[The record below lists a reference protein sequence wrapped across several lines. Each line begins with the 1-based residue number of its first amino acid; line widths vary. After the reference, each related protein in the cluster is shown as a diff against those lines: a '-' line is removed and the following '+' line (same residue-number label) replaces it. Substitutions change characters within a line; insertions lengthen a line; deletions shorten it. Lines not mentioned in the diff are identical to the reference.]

1 MHLCKLA
8 EVLTRFSSIHVRGF
22 DALKIKLS
30 CSLCN
35 STLRKKRRHIILI
48 FIVSLC
54 LSACAQTSHHAND
67 IDLLS
72 NEYFPE
78 NTKYQIESSEDIF
91 ILSPQAIDFVNEI
104 VDTNRSEKEQVT
116 ELVGAIFDR
125 SNLSMDYSAQANTTA
140 SETFE
145 HASANCLSLT
155 IMVYSMVQTLGLEA
169 QFKDVYI
176 PEFWT
181 RREGNT
187 LLNGH
192 INLQIIPQNTY
203 NNMLL
208 RKRPITV
215 DFDPLQDG
223 NRFSSRILTQKQIV
237 SYFYANKAAD
247 AMIDNNSN
255 LAFRYL
261 QAALKLNRRNQGA
274 WLNLGVLFSRN
285 SLYAESEAA
294 YSKLTES
301 MSNYSTALQN
311 LAVLYRKTG
320 REEQA
325 KKIAMRLK
333 NKRESNPYY
342 HKMLGDLAFDNN
354 AYRKAI
360 KHYRNAIRLN
370 HKPHEFHFNMAKSYM
385 ALGDIKN
392 TRRFLENAKARSDD
406 DKTGAQYSSK
416 LSTLASR

>member
-8 EVLTRFSSIHVRGF
+8 YLLGRFSSTHVKRF
-22 DALKIKLS
+22 DALRIKLS
-30 CSLCN
+30 RSLQCSPKRN
-35 STLRKKRRHIILI
+35 SQRHIILI
-48 FIVSLC
+48 VIIGLG
-54 LSACAQTSHHAND
+54 LSACAQTSNPPNN
-67 IDLLS
+67 INLLS
-72 NEYFPE
+72 NEYFPKH
-78 NTKYQIESSEDIF
+78 TQYQIESTEDIF
-91 ILSPQAIDFVNEI
+91 KLSPQAIDFVDEI
-104 VDTNRSEKEQVT
+104 VDTNGTEKAQVT
-116 ELVGAIFDR
+116 QLVGAIFDR
-125 SNLSMDYSAQANTTA
+125 SNLSMDYLAQANTTA

-169 QFKDVYI
+169 QFQEVHI

-181 RREGNT
+181 RRGGNT

-192 INLQIIPQNTY
+192 INLQVLPQNTY

-208 RKRPITV
+208 RKRPITI

-223 NRFSSRILTQKQIV
+223 KRFSSRILTQKQMV
-237 SYFYANKAAD
+237 SNFYANKAVD
-247 AMIDNNSN
+247 AMIDNNSD

-261 QAALKLNRRNQGA
+261 KAALKFNKRNQGA

-285 SLYAESEAA
+285 SFYAEAEAA
-294 YSKLTES
+294 YHKLTES

-325 KKIAMRLK
+325 KKIATRLK

-342 HKMLGDLAFDNN
+342 HKMLGDLAFENEAYKN
-354 AYRKAI
+354 AL

-370 HKPHEFHFNMAKSYM
+370 NDPHEFHFSMAKTYM

-392 TRRFLENAKARSDD
+392 TRRYLENALARSED
-406 DKTGAQYSSK
+406 DKMGEHYSSK
-416 LSTLASR
+416 LSILASR